1 MVCGIE
7 FVSYKSLDIVLTFIF
22 LTIRNQIQNIYSGIM
37 KNIYFNYFLVSMG
50 QIVSIFLFL
59 IQKNLSQSLIE
70 NKNYNHTRF
79 FFRIPNSSINIF
91 QPNNK
96 ELFFF
101 PLHKKKEY
109 YFLIFISSI
118 LDLITSLF
126 LYSIGVSI
134 GEIPVFFIF
143 TTLILSK
150 KFLGEIYY
158 KHHYFS
164 LIIISISC
172 FFHIMNDIIN
182 ESNFD
187 KDKFIYHLIVLFF
200 VSILYGIQVVIQKF
214 LMENQFISPFV
225 LLTHQGFISIIL
237 LIILCYI
244 LSFFKCNSL
253 LITYRFCEN
262 NTIFNLNDINLY
274 NSPLFIIILYI
285 ILPML
290 YYIMKTLVIY
300 FWTPC
305 HFAVVLSLSELGNV
319 VINIYKLLKKK
330 DITLN
335 YVLIDS
341 FTHIIYIFGTFVFC
355 EFIILKFCN
364 LDFHTHNEVHNRN
377 INEVKTM
384 TQNQN
389 NDEFEYDQIDF

>member
-7 FVSYKSLDIVLTFIF
+7 FISYKSFDIVLTFLF

-101 PLHKKKEY
+101 PLNKKKEY

-164 LIIISISC
+164 LML
-172 FFHIMNDIIN
+172 FK
-182 ESNFD
+182 NF
-187 KDKFIYHLIVLFF
+187 
-200 VSILYGIQVVIQKF
+200 
-214 LMENQFISPFV
+214 
-225 LLTHQGFISIIL
+225 
-237 LIILCYI
+237 
-244 LSFFKCNSL
+244 
-253 LITYRFCEN
+253 
-262 NTIFNLNDINLY
+262 
-274 NSPLFIIILYI
+274 
-285 ILPML
+285 
-290 YYIMKTLVIY
+290 
-300 FWTPC
+300 
-305 HFAVVLSLSELGNV
+305 
-319 VINIYKLLKKK
+319 
-330 DITLN
+330 
-335 YVLIDS
+335 
-341 FTHIIYIFGTFVFC
+341 
-355 EFIILKFCN
+355 
-364 LDFHTHNEVHNRN
+364 
-377 INEVKTM
+377 
-384 TQNQN
+384 
-389 NDEFEYDQIDF
+389 

>member
-59 IQKNLSQSLIE
+59 IQKNLSQSSIE
-70 NKNYNHTRF
+70 NNNNNNKKI

-101 PLHKKKEY
+101 PLQKKKEY

-150 KFLGEIYY
+150 KFLREIYY

-182 ESNFD
+182 ESNFE

-214 LMENQFISPFV
+214 LMENQFISPFA

-244 LSFFKCNSL
+244 LSFFNCNSL
-253 LITYRFCEN
+253 LKKYHFCEN
-262 NTIFNLNDINLY
+262 NTIFNLNDINFY
-274 NSPLFIIILYI
+274 NSTLFILILYI

-305 HFAVVLSLSELGNV
+305 HFAVVLSLSELGN
-319 VINIYKLLKKK
+319 IISNIYKLLKKK

-377 INEVKTM
+377 INEVKRM

>member
-7 FVSYKSLDIVLTFIF
+7 FISYKSFDIVLTFLF

-101 PLHKKKEY
+101 PLNKKKEY

-164 LIIISISC
+164 LIIIFLSSIV
-172 FFHIMNDIIN
+172 
-182 ESNFD
+182 
-187 KDKFIYHLIVLFF
+187 HLINDYYKEKEDNFINGIFVFFF
-200 VSILYGIQVVIQKF
+200 VSILYGIQGVIQKY

-253 LITYRFCEN
+253 LIKYRFCEN

-285 ILPML
+285 LLPML

-305 HFAVVLSLSELGNV
+305 HFAVVLSLSELGN
-319 VINIYKLLKKK
+319 IISNIYKLLKKK

-364 LDFHTHNEVHNRN
+364 LDFHTHNEIHNRN
-377 INEVKTM
+377 INEVKRM